1 MIARPEYV
9 PAGHRTH
16 AVLAGT
22 SEYVPAAHEQHA
34 LVAFSPSSVA
44 FPVWVSRVFVFQ
56 FQGHRGQAPSFIT
69 GPTDVRLKRAAYLSR
84 SCILEH
90 TSHFLSRRIC
100 QLSMPRMCRH
110 WVPCSLGCMCSGQ
123 GDHGAVSY
131 HCCQAISQLPR
142 VLLWS
147 PAACLCC

>member
-1 MIARPEYV
+1 MIARPAPSEYV

-44 FPVWVSRVFVFQ
+44 FPVCVSRVFVFQ
-56 FQGHRGQAPSFIT
+56 FQGHRGQAPYFIT

-90 TSHFLSRRIC
+90 TSHFLSRHIFQLRI
-100 QLSMPRMCRH
+100 PRMFRR
-110 WVPCSLGCMCSGQ
+110 WVPSSPSVFLIKKNQKSKKKKRNFLKINQKINGSRL
-123 GDHGAVSY
+123 A
-131 HCCQAISQLPR
+131 
-142 VLLWS
+142 LL
-147 PAACLCC
+147 